1 MKRWLVPVAAAAAVL
16 MLLGGLW
23 WFAGPNSR
31 GDESSFAGG
40 DTGSSPGSGREPGGR
55 EPGGGEPGFPGTG
68 DPLTDPLTDPPTDP
82 PTDDPATAPVDP
94 MAVVIDSYYLHDD
107 GRRMSV
113 SYTIGVP
120 ECYGTITEPKVEET
134 DASVTITLT
143 RIPPKNLGDVA
154 CIEIALLKTVDIRL
168 GAPLGDRVVLDGSFA
183 DAVVE
188 RRPVPGT
195 APIEK

>member
-1 MKRWLVPVAAAAAVL
+1 MRRWLVPVAAAAAVL
-16 MLLGGLW
+16 VLLGGLW
-23 WFAGPNSR
+23 WFAGPSPR

-40 DTGSSPGSGREPGGR
+40 DTGSSAGSAGDPAGG

-68 DPLTDPLTDPPTDP
+68 DPLTDPLTDPA
-82 PTDDPATAPVDP
+82 TDDPATAPVDP

-120 ECYGTITEPKVEET
+120 ECYGTIAEPKVKET
-134 DASVTITLT
+134 DSSVTITLT
-143 RIPPKNLGDVA
+143 RIPPENLGDVA

-168 GAPLGDRVVLDGSFA
+168 DAPLGDRVVLDGSFA

-195 APIEK
+195 APIEN

>member
-23 WFAGPNSR
+23 WFAGPNPR

-40 DTGSSPGSGREPGGR
+40 DTGSSPGSGREPGGS

-68 DPLTDPLTDPPTDP
+68 DPLTEPLTDPPA
-82 PTDDPATAPVDP
+82 DDPATAPVDP

-120 ECYGTITEPKVEET
+120 ECYGRIAEPRVQET
-134 DASVTITLT
+134 DSAVTITLT
-143 RIPPKNLGDVA
+143 RIPPENLGDVA

-168 GAPLGDRVVLDGSFA
+168 DAPLGDRVVLDGSFA

-195 APIEK
+195 APIEN